1 MASLVDIF
9 YNDIMKNTS
18 SLGPAPNPA
27 GTGPGAGLAT
37 ARVRVLRALRDL
49 GGGTVG
55 EVVQA
60 LGGHPNTVRHH
71 LTGLVADGLVEG
83 RQAPATARR
92 GRPATR
98 YRVTD
103 AGRSALGEGPQPADE
118 YLALAGA
125 FADRLA
131 AGGGDPGG
139 EARAVGRAWGRSL
152 APRDGGD
159 VPDGSPTRRV
169 AALLERLGFSP
180 ATATDEADD
189 EAGDGSTLLLRTC
202 PLLEAARR
210 HPEVVCQVHHGLV
223 EAALPAHRGA
233 PGVELRPFDR
243 PGACVL
249 RLPARTGPSGVSSAS
264 APRDARTATR

>member
-18 SLGPAPNPA
+18 SLGPAPNPV
-27 GTGPGAGLAT
+27 GTGPGADLAT
-37 ARVRVLRALRDL
+37 SRVRVLRALRDL

-55 EVVQA
+55 ELARAV
-60 LGGHPNTVRHH
+60 GGHPNTVRHH
-71 LTGLVADGLVEG
+71 LAALSADGLVEG

-103 AGRSALGEGPQPADE
+103 VGRSALGEGPQPADE

-131 AGGGDPGG
+131 AGGGHPGE

-152 APRDGGD
+152 APRGEGGD
-159 VPDGSPTRRV
+159 LVDGPPARRV
-169 AALLERLGFSP
+169 VALLERLGFSP
-180 ATATDEADD
+180 ATSTAEADD
-189 EAGDGSTLLLRTC
+189 GDTLLLRSC
-202 PLLEAARR
+202 PLLDAARR
-210 HPEVVCQVHHGLV
+210 HPEVVCQVHRGLV
-223 EAALPAHRGA
+223 EGALPAHRGA